1 VRGAYYPVAG
11 VAWVEV
17 FPHGPVAIIGARMRK
32 IGVVF
37 ATMPGMLSYKKEV
50 RMVTRSGVFL
60 EEIIGMGGTFLCA
73 SEWGTPPGRR
83 PLPGFSLAS
92 DRNATPL
99 EG

>member
-1 VRGAYYPVAG
+1 MM
-11 VAWVEV
+11 
-17 FPHGPVAIIGARMRK
+17 GARMRK

-37 ATMPGMLSYKKEV
+37 AGMPGMLSYKKEV

-83 PLPGFSLAS
+83 PLPGFPLVRN
-92 DRNATPL
+92 RNATPL